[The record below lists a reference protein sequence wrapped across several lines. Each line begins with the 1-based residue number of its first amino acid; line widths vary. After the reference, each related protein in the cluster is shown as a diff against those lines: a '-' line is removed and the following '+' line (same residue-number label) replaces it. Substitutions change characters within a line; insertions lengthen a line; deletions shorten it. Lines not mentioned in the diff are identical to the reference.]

1 LAGARIFI
9 ARATRLSFGTGIAR
23 ATRLSTRTWINIART
38 TRISGRTWINIAR
51 TTRISA
57 GTWINIAR
65 ATRISAWT
73 WFDIARASFSI
84 NITGFWWV
92 WTSSARL
99 FSIRIAWTPSISA
112 TFWILRFDRVRLNI
126 ARATIL
132 SYGTGLYIAR
142 ATILSFGTVAR
153 ATKLSVGAIPRA
165 TKLSVWAIARATKLS
180 VGAIARAAKLSVGAI
195 ARATRLSVRAIA
207 RATRLSIGA
216 IARATSLSVRAIARA
231 TRLSVR
237 TNRTGYQF
245 TWGWFCDFHRCCDG
259 NAIPIWMSTAH
270 FQMAFTFGVFWTDF
284 YIIQCSKS
292 WIKQTCTINDDFTF
306 FTAVVRHTSEPLI
319 SIF

>member
-1 LAGARIFI
+1 LSFGTIARATNLSIGAI
-9 ARATRLSFGTGIAR
+9 ARATRLSVGAIARATKLSVRAIAR
-23 ATRLSTRTWINIART
+23 ATRFSY
-38 TRISGRTWINIAR
+38 
-51 TTRISA
+51 
-57 GTWINIAR
+57 GT
-65 ATRISAWT
+65 
-73 WFDIARASFSI
+73 
-84 NITGFWWV
+84 G
-92 WTSSARL
+92 L
-99 FSIRIAWTPSISA
+99 Y
-112 TFWILRFDRVRLNI
+112 I

-142 ATILSFGTVAR
+142 ATILSFGT
-153 ATKLSVGAIPRA
+153 
-165 TKLSVWAIARATKLS
+165 IARATNLS
-180 VGAIARAAKLSVGAI
+180 IGAI
-195 ARATRLSVRAIA
+195 ARATRLSV
-207 RATRLSIGA
+207 G
-216 IARATSLSVRAIARA
+216 
-231 TRLSVR
+231 

>member
-9 ARATRLSFGTGIAR
+9 ARATRLRFGTGIAR

-65 ATRISAWT
+65 TTRSSAGT
-73 WFDIARASFSI
+73 WINIARASFSI

-92 WTSSARL
+92 WTSSARHI
-99 FSIRIAWTPSISA
+99 SVRIAWTSSITA

-142 ATILSFGTVAR
+142 ATFLSFGT
-153 ATKLSVGAIPRA
+153 
-165 TKLSVWAIARATKLS
+165 IARAT
-180 VGAIARAAKLSVGAI
+180 KLSVGAI
-195 ARATRLSVRAIA
+195 ARATRLSVR
-207 RATRLSIGA
+207 A

-306 FTAVVRHTSEPLI
+306 FTAVVRHTSESLI